1 MIESKETSISTLDEL
16 SAAAI
21 AGDEKAGAV
30 LFEKLRVRF
39 LAIAK
44 RRVREDDVE
53 DLVQDALRIVIQK
66 QGDRNRF
73 PGVLVWSLTILRNVI
88 GNYYQA
94 KRREGERMLF
104 TGEIASYAGP
114 AGEERGRAFIE
125 TVEQIAHAI
134 SLVGKNDNRCVRLL
148 RAVLAAVAGE
158 NGGGAPTGSELTEN
172 ARRLFP
178 DLSRNAFYVALH
190 RCRARLRA
198 AIAGAGGAGSEAG
211 R

>member
-1 MIESKETSISTLDEL
+1 MTEASDTSIPTLDEL
-16 SAAAI
+16 SAATI
-21 AGDEKAGAV
+21 AGDEKAEAA

-53 DLVQDALRIVIQK
+53 DLVQDALRIVLQK
-66 QGDRNRF
+66 QGGRNRF
-73 PGVLVWSLTILRNVI
+73 PGVLVWSLVVLRNVI

-114 AGEERGRAFIE
+114 AGEEWGRAFTE

-134 SLVGKNDNRCVRLL
+134 TLVGKSDSRCARLL
-148 RAVLAAVAGE
+148 RAVLAAVARE
-158 NGGGAPTGSELTEN
+158 RGGGAATRSDLTEN

-178 DLSRNAFYVALH
+178 DLSRNAFYVTLH
-190 RCRARLRA
+190 RCRARLRVA
-198 AIAGAGGAGSEAG
+198 LAEAEGAGSG
-211 R
+211 GGQ